1 MKKGRQDR
9 IAETLTMMQYDES
22 NDVKTLPSP
31 VDELIYQEF
40 RRKVKENREM
50 SFL

>member
-1 MKKGRQDR
+1 MNVMMKNSTFTRR
-9 IAETLTMMQYDES
+9 
-22 NDVKTLPSP
+22 
-31 VDELIYQEF
+31 ELIYQEF